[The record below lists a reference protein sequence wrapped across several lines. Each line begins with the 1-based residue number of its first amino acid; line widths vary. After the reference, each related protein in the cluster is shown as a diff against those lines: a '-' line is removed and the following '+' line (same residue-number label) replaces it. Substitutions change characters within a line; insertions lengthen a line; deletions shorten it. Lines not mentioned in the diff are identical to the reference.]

1 MLDLDQWIARLVEEQ
16 PVILVEGPKDKAS
29 LAKLGL
35 ENIMTL
41 KGKPLFK
48 VVERVAAETSECL
61 ILTDLDEEGKKLY
74 GVLRA
79 GLQQHGVKVDDRFRH
94 FLFKETELRQLEGLF
109 RYARRL
115 QEAQACS
122 PGSAARVPAGKR
134 RA

>member
-1 MLDLDQWIARLVEEQ
+1 MLDLDQWIAKLVEEQ
-16 PVILVEGPKDKAS
+16 PAIIVEGQNDKAS
-29 LAKLGL
+29 LLKLGM
-35 ENIMTL
+35 ENVITL

-48 VVERVAAETSECL
+48 VVERVAAETDACL

-79 GLQQHGVKVDDRFRH
+79 GLQQHGVKIDDRFRH

-109 RYARRL
+109 RYAQRL
-115 QEAQACS
+115 SETRASA
-122 PGSAARVPAGKR
+122 PASAARVPMGKR

>member
-1 MLDLDQWIARLVEEQ
+1 MELDQWIAKLVEEQ
-16 PVILVEGPKDKAS
+16 PVIVVEGAKDRAS
-29 LAKLGL
+29 LAKLGM
-35 ENIMTL
+35 ENVITL
-41 KGKPLFK
+41 KGKPLFR
-48 VVERVAAETSECL
+48 VVERVAAETDKCL

-79 GLQQHGVKVDDRFRH
+79 GLQRHGVKVDDRFRH

-115 QEAQACS
+115 EESRACNQE
-122 PGSAARVPAGKR
+122 SAARARADKR

>member
-1 MLDLDQWIARLVEEQ
+1 MELDQWIEKLVEEQ
-16 PVILVEGPKDKAS
+16 PVIVVEGAKDKAS
-29 LAKLGL
+29 LLKLGM
-35 ENIMTL
+35 ENVIML

-48 VVERVAAETSECL
+48 VVERVASETDECL

-79 GLQQHGVKVDDRFRH
+79 GLQRHGVKVDDRFRH

-115 QEAQACS
+115 QETRASA
-122 PGSAARVPAGKR
+122 PASAARALSGIR

>member
-1 MLDLDQWIARLVEEQ
+1 MELDQWIARLVEEQ
-16 PVILVEGPKDKAS
+16 PVVLVEGPKDRES
-29 LAKLGL
+29 LVKLGL
-35 ENIMTL
+35 ENVITL

-48 VVERVAAETSECL
+48 VVERVAAETDECL

-115 QEAQACS
+115 EELRACS
-122 PGSAARVPAGKR
+122 PKSAVRVPAGKR
-134 RA
+134 RV